1 MISLPNFSPCQ
12 VMTRSIN
19 VSVDRSDLGSAR
31 VSRVG
36 EGVLAFA
43 DFSCGVAFRK
53 DCLGGTPKPARGTRA
68 LLRARQSTLKLI
80 ERVITGKRKEFCK
93 IIVSGDLSKEIAGR
107 VELVVGRHFQ
117 LPELF
122 LEHAAE

>member
-43 DFSCGVAFRK
+43 DFFCGIVFRK
-53 DCLGGTPKPARGTRA
+53 DCFGETPKPTRETRA
-68 LLRARQSTLKLI
+68 LLEKMASR
-80 ERVITGKRKEFCK
+80 E
-93 IIVSGDLSKEIAGR
+93 
-107 VELVVGRHFQ
+107 
-117 LPELF
+117 
-122 LEHAAE
+122 